1 MPSGLTHHNDIGNP
15 SMCRPGLAPCVPGMV
30 RNDSG
35 NGTELFREW
44 YGTIPGMVRN
54 DSRTGAVW
62 YMDEAGLMRQKGY

>member
-1 MPSGLTHHNDIGNP
+1 MI
-15 SMCRPGLAPCVPGMV
+15 PGMV

-35 NGTELFREW
+35 NGTELFPEW

-54 DSRTGAVW
+54 DSRAGAVW